1 MEALLSRI
9 IIENQEL
16 IKKKK
21 VLLRNFNIPDIGSIN
36 VLTGIRR
43 CGKTYVLYENAKKYN
58 QDMVLFID
66 FEDERLVR
74 LNLLDN
80 YDIILDSYKKIYPDK
95 KPIIFFDEVQNLKNW
110 HLYIKR
116 LHVAG
121 YKIFVTGSNAYL
133 LSKDIATFLK
143 GRSIET
149 NIHPFSFKEFLKVKS
164 KDFKNRDFYVKVPEI
179 LNLFDEYLVYGAF
192 PEVINTNI
200 YDKRKVIKNI
210 YNLLFYRDI
219 IVRFNKNEYL
229 MKLVV
234 SKISENI
241 TKEFSISNL
250 AKKIIS
256 LYRTSVPTV
265 TEYFNVLP
273 EPFLTESIYQF
284 RKSFV
289 QRESKRKTY
298 FIDNS
303 FILIN
308 EVEISKGK
316 FLENL
321 VFNILNRQYDEI
333 FYYKTH
339 NNLEVDFYI
348 NLEGDKK
355 LIQVSY
361 SMSNYDTKTREVK
374 ALKKAMTELQ
384 LNKSYIFTYNEED
397 IIETDSG
404 KIEVIP
410 VWKYL
415 LSKQ

>member
-1 MEALLSRI
+1 MSRI

-21 VLLRNFNIPDIGSIN
+21 VLLRNINIPDIGSIN

-58 QDMVLFID
+58 QDRVLFID

-192 PEVINTNI
+192 PEVINANI

-210 YNLLFYRDI
+210 YRKEEIYFDPYIDQAPDLVLIGNRGFNLKAALAT
-219 IVRFNKNEYL
+219 NKIADRGIFTGKHSQSDGFLLINR
-229 MKLVV
+229 K
-234 SKISENI
+234 I
-241 TKEFSISNL
+241 TKDNPDVFEV
-250 AKKIIS
+250 
-256 LYRTSVPTV
+256 VP
-265 TEYFNVLP
+265 
-273 EPFLTESIYQF
+273 
-284 RKSFV
+284 
-289 QRESKRKTY
+289 
-298 FIDNS
+298 
-303 FILIN
+303 LI
-308 EVEISKGK
+308 EK
-316 FLENL
+316 FM
-321 VFNILNRQYDEI
+321 D
-333 FYYKTH
+333 
-339 NNLEVDFYI
+339 D
-348 NLEGDKK
+348 G
-355 LIQVSY
+355 
-361 SMSNYDTKTREVK
+361 
-374 ALKKAMTELQ
+374 
-384 LNKSYIFTYNEED
+384 
-397 IIETDSG
+397 
-404 KIEVIP
+404 
-410 VWKYL
+410 
-415 LSKQ
+415 